1 MIGVAIKKQSDIYN
15 VIGKNIK
22 KYRKK
27 KGLKQREL
35 AEALYLSDSFIAKLE
50 SITHQTISI
59 DTLEDIAEV
68 LDCDIRD
75 FFNFNSEGD
84 INGYLKKLYN
94 NKIKTSSLNRKLSS
108 LSGYYN
114 FLFRNKY
121 INTNSSSYYS
131 TC

>member
-1 MIGVAIKKQSDIYN
+1 MIDMAVKKQSDIYN

-22 KYRKK
+22 KYRKR

-75 FFNFNSEGD
+75 FFDRDVMEDS
-84 INGYLKKLYN
+84 KK
-94 NKIKTSSLNRKLSS
+94 
-108 LSGYYN
+108 
-114 FLFRNKY
+114 
-121 INTNSSSYYS
+121 
-131 TC
+131 

>member
-1 MIGVAIKKQSDIYN
+1 MAEKKQSDIYN

-22 KYRKK
+22 KYRKR

-68 LDCDIRD
+68 LECDIRD
-75 FFNFNSEGD
+75 FFDRDVMEDS
-84 INGYLKKLYN
+84 KK
-94 NKIKTSSLNRKLSS
+94 
-108 LSGYYN
+108 
-114 FLFRNKY
+114 
-121 INTNSSSYYS
+121 
-131 TC
+131 

>member
-1 MIGVAIKKQSDIYN
+1 MAVKKQSDIYN

-22 KYRKK
+22 KYRKR

-35 AEALYLSDSFIAKLE
+35 AETLYLSDSFIAKLE

-75 FFNFNSEGD
+75 FFDRDVMKDS
-84 INGYLKKLYN
+84 KK
-94 NKIKTSSLNRKLSS
+94 
-108 LSGYYN
+108 
-114 FLFRNKY
+114 
-121 INTNSSSYYS
+121 
-131 TC
+131 

>member
-1 MIGVAIKKQSDIYN
+1 MIDMAVKKQSDIYN

-59 DTLEDIAEV
+59 DTLEDIANV

-75 FFNFNSEGD
+75 FFDRD
-84 INGYLKKLYN
+84 IMKDSKK
-94 NKIKTSSLNRKLSS
+94 
-108 LSGYYN
+108 
-114 FLFRNKY
+114 
-121 INTNSSSYYS
+121 
-131 TC
+131 

>member
-1 MIGVAIKKQSDIYN
+1 MAEKKQSDIYN

-22 KYRKK
+22 KYRKR

-68 LDCDIRD
+68 LECDIRD
-75 FFNFNSEGD
+75 FFDRDVMENS
-84 INGYLKKLYN
+84 KK
-94 NKIKTSSLNRKLSS
+94 
-108 LSGYYN
+108 
-114 FLFRNKY
+114 
-121 INTNSSSYYS
+121 
-131 TC
+131 

>member
-1 MIGVAIKKQSDIYN
+1 MFCLYEKIKLVIDMAEKKQSDIYN

-22 KYRKK
+22 KYRKR

-68 LDCDIRD
+68 LECDIRD
-75 FFNFNSEGD
+75 FFDRDVMEDS
-84 INGYLKKLYN
+84 KK
-94 NKIKTSSLNRKLSS
+94 
-108 LSGYYN
+108 
-114 FLFRNKY
+114 
-121 INTNSSSYYS
+121 
-131 TC
+131 

>member
-1 MIGVAIKKQSDIYN
+1 MAVKKQTDIYN

-22 KYRKK
+22 KYRKI

-59 DTLEDIAEV
+59 DTLEDIALV

-75 FFNFNSEGD
+75 FFDKD
-84 INGYLKKLYN
+84 IMNDNKK
-94 NKIKTSSLNRKLSS
+94 
-108 LSGYYN
+108 
-114 FLFRNKY
+114 
-121 INTNSSSYYS
+121 
-131 TC
+131 

>member
-1 MIGVAIKKQSDIYN
+1 MIDMTEKKQSDIYN

-22 KYRKK
+22 KYRKR

-68 LDCDIRD
+68 LECDIRD
-75 FFNFNSEGD
+75 FFDRDVMENS
-84 INGYLKKLYN
+84 KK
-94 NKIKTSSLNRKLSS
+94 
-108 LSGYYN
+108 
-114 FLFRNKY
+114 
-121 INTNSSSYYS
+121 
-131 TC
+131 